1 MLAFNRMANR
11 PDYMR
16 VDLMREWL
24 VDLGDVGDDEE
35 EKHLKVRQTKCSS
48 LLQDWGKHAFKKIHN
63 SVIHLMSYDDTLSVS
78 SPTRQGMIQ
87 W

>member
-1 MLAFNRMANR
+1 MLAFNKQANR

-35 EKHLKVRQTKCSS
+35 EKHLKVRCKPCAGWSI
-48 LLQDWGKHAFKKIHN
+48 WPN
-63 SVIHLMSYDDTLSVS
+63 SWVGFGSTIYLYH
-78 SPTRQGMIQ
+78 QF
-87 W
+87 